1 MKSFNRILKLLW
13 PHKTFI
19 GLNFIFNLIQ
29 IIAGLFTIGLVMPFL
44 EILFKNG
51 ESLKANVSNGSSF
64 NILYADFIQWLN
76 QIVQSDKTYAL
87 ALVSITLIVATVIKN
102 FSRYM
107 ALYFLVILRL
117 KSIKTIREKIYAK
130 LLRLPISYFS
140 NERKGDIISRMSND
154 MKEVE
159 WSMNSSLE
167 ALYKEP
173 IMIIAYSSVL
183 FFISAKLTLFVIIL
197 FPIAAGIIAILGK
210 SIRRKSKR
218 NNEAQSSLMTFLEES
233 LGGMRIIKAFGVEN
247 FFNKNYQTLNDKST
261 ELNMKVN
268 QRGDLASPISET
280 LTIIVAGAI
289 LWFGGNMVINGEI
302 EASAY
307 IGYFGL
313 FSQLNAPI
321 KVLSQAFPMLERGA
335 SSLDRF
341 DEILNADEKI
351 NEISNPLP
359 IHEIKE
365 SIQLKNVCFSYGSK
379 QVLTN
384 INITIPKG
392 KKIALVGSSGS
403 GKSTIGDLVP
413 RFYDIQSGALLIDGI
428 SISDYNIKNLRALM
442 GIVSQEA
449 ILFNDTIANN
459 IIFGLENVK
468 QEDFI
473 NAAKQA
479 NAYEFIMQSENG
491 FETVIGE
498 RGGKLSGGQRQRIA
512 IARALLRN
520 PQILILDEATSAL
533 DNESEKL
540 VQQALD
546 NLRQGR
552 TTLVIAHRL
561 TTIQDSDEIIVL
573 DKGEIIEQGNHQTL
587 MENKGA
593 YYKLYN
599 MHHDGNA

>member
-1 MKSFNRILKLLW
+1 MKSFKRILALLW
-13 PHKTFI
+13 PHKGYI

-44 EILFKNG
+44 EIMFNNG
-51 ESLKANVSNGSSF
+51 GSLKGSATNSNSAFNV
-64 NILYADFIQWLN
+64 LYNDFITWLTHL
-76 QIVQSDKTYAL
+76 VEHDKMYAL
-87 ALVSITLIVATVIKN
+87 ALVSITLVVTTIIKN

-117 KSIKTIREKIYAK
+117 KSIKTIREKIYTK
-130 LLRLPISYFS
+130 LLRLPVSYFS

-154 MKEVE
+154 MKEIE

-173 IMIIAYSSVL
+173 ITILFYASSL
-183 FFISAKLTLFVIIL
+183 FFISAKLTLFVIVML
-197 FPIAAGIIAILGK
+197 PIAVGAIAILGK

-218 NNEAQSSLMTFLEES
+218 NNEGQANLMTFLEES
-233 LGGMRIIKAFGVEN
+233 LGGMRIIKAFGVEK
-247 FFNKNYQTLNDKST
+247 FFNQNYQKLNHKAT

-280 LTIIVAGAI
+280 LAIIVAGAI
-289 LWFGGNMVINGEI
+289 LWFGGKMVLDNEI
-302 EASAY
+302 AASAY
-307 IGYFGL
+307 ITYFAI
-313 FSQLNAPI
+313 FSQLIPPV
-321 KVLSQAFPMLERGA
+321 KVLSQAFPMLQRGA

-351 NEISNPLP
+351 LEVQNALP
-359 IHEIKE
+359 IHE
-365 SIQLKNVCFSYGSK
+365 LKQNITFQNVSFSYGNH
-379 QVLTN
+379 QVLKQLN
-384 INITIPKG
+384 FTIPKG
-392 KKIALVGSSGS
+392 KKVALVGSSGS
-403 GKSTIGDLVP
+403 GKSTIGDLIP
-413 RFYDIQSGALLIDGI
+413 RFYDIESGALLIDGK
-428 SISDYNIKNLRALM
+428 SISEYNIKHLRNMM

-468 QEDFI
+468 QDDLI
-473 NAAKQA
+473 HAAKQA
-479 NAYEFIMQSENG
+479 NAYEFIMQTENG
-491 FETVIGE
+491 FDTLIGE

-561 TTIQDSDEIIVL
+561 TTIQDADEIIVL
-573 DKGEIIEQGNHQTL
+573 EKGEIIEQGNHTML
-587 MENKGA
+587 MAKQGA

-599 MHHDGNA
+599 TYNNG